1 MLNSNKLLPQVCLE
15 GLPASFLTH
24 FLSRHS
30 GCYLQVLCDI
40 FPTVIKVELHAR
52 LEMREM
58 RGSQAIC
65 LMVGLFV
72 SAQAVSQAVN
82 IEFGT
87 VKRIMIDDT
96 RFGGCAAVIS
106 PGPQTVAPSCA
117 DNWVTFDCQANFAEA
132 GSTKAGARDKL
143 QAAQLALVTG
153 KQVIVRI
160 NPDLTANGL
169 TCYATTIQNLPN

>member
-1 MLNSNKLLPQVCLE
+1 MRKM
-15 GLPASFLTH
+15 
-24 FLSRHS
+24 
-30 GCYLQVLCDI
+30 
-40 FPTVIKVELHAR
+40 KVN
-52 LEMREM
+52 
-58 RGSQAIC
+58 QAIC
-65 LMVGLFV
+65 LIAGLV
-72 SAQAVSQAVN
+72 ISAQATSQAVN
-82 IEFGT
+82 VEYAT

-96 RFGGCAAVIS
+96 RFGGCAAVIN
-106 PGPQTVAPSCA
+106 PGPQTVAPTCA